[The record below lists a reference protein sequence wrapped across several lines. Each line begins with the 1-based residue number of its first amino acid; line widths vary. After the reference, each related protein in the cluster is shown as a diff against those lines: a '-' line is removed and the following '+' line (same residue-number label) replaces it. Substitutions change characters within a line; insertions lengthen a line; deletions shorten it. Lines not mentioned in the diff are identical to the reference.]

1 MPTPPSHGTVTQ
13 DVNDQNVTYTNNGD
27 SATSDFFVWQDFFQA
42 NHTVTVTITSPL
54 SITTSSLTGAAVGV
68 SYSQAISATGGTTPY
83 TFTMSSGSL
92 PAGLSLSAGGVISGT
107 PTAAG
112 TFSFAVQVKD
122 NVNNTATK
130 TYSGF
135 TVSAPTISL
144 LPSTLPAATQNSS
157 YSQSVTASG
166 GTAPY
171 NYLVT
176 SGSLPSGLSL
186 NIHSGALSG
195 TPTVFGSFPITI
207 SATDSTTGIGAP
219 FSGSRSYTLT
229 VAPSMP
235 TITTGSLANGEVGAS
250 YSQTISA
257 SSGTTP
263 YTFSMA
269 SGSLPLGLSLSS
281 GGVLSGT
288 PTASGSSTFT
298 VRVTDANS
306 NTATQSYT
314 VTIATAPSIS
324 TASLGNGEV
333 GLAYSQTISAS
344 GGATPYTFTV
354 SSGTL
359 PTGLN
364 LSSGGVLSGTPTSGG
379 SSTFTVQVRDANNVT
394 ATQSY
399 TVSITAAPSIGTA
412 SLASGEVGAS
422 YSQTIS
428 ASGGT
433 TPYTFTVSSGT
444 LPTGLNL
451 SSGGVLSGT
460 PTAGGSSTFTV
471 QVKDANNITA
481 TQSYTVT
488 IAMAPSI
495 NTASLGNGE
504 VGLAYSQTISASG
517 GTTPY
522 TFTVSSGTLPT
533 GLSLS
538 SGGVLSGTPT
548 AGGSSTFTVQVKDV
562 NNVTA
567 TQSYTVSI
575 TAAPSIGTASL
586 GNGEVSMAYSQTI
599 SASGG
604 TTPYAFSVV
613 SGSLPTGLSL
623 SSGGVLSGTPTAGGS
638 STFTVQ
644 VKDANNITATQ
655 SYTVTIATAP
665 SISTASLGNG
675 EVGLAYS
682 QTISASGGTTPY
694 TFTVSSGTLP
704 TGLNLSSGGVLSGT
718 PTAGG
723 SAAFTVQVKDANNVT
738 ATQSYTVA
746 ISAAPS
752 ISTASLASG
761 EVGASYS
768 QTISASGGA
777 TPYAFSVISGSL
789 PTGLSL
795 SSGGVLSGTPT
806 AGGSST
812 FTVQVKDANNI
823 TATQSYTVSITAAPG
838 IGTTSLGNGEV
849 GLAYSQTISASGG
862 TTPYTFT
869 VSSGTLPTG
878 LSLSSGGVLSGTPT
892 AGGSAA
898 FTVQVKDAN
907 NVTATQSYT
916 VSITAAPSVGT
927 ASLASGEVGVVYSQT
942 ISASGGTTPYTFTV
956 SSGTLPTGLSLS
968 SGGVL
973 SGTPTA
979 GGSAAFTVQVKD
991 ANNVTA
997 TQSYTVSITAAP
1009 SVGTAS
1015 LASGEVGVVYSQTI
1029 SASGGTTPYTF
1040 TVSSGT
1046 LPTGLSLSS
1055 GGVLSG
1061 TPTAGGSSTFTVQV
1075 KDANN
1080 ITATQS
1086 YTVSITA
1093 APSIG
1098 TTSLGNGE
1106 VGLAYS
1112 QTISASGGTAPYTFS
1127 VTSGTLPTG
1136 LSLSSGGVL
1145 SGTPTAG
1152 GSSTFTVQ
1160 VKDAN
1165 NITAT
1170 QSYTITIAA
1179 APSIGTTSLG
1189 NGEVGVAYSQTISA
1203 SGGTAPYTF
1212 SITSGTLPTGLSL
1225 SSGGVLSGTPTAGGS
1240 STFTVQVKDA
1250 NNILV
1255 TRSYTV
1261 TVAAGLGI
1269 TTTSLG
1275 NGEVGVAYSQTISI
1289 GGGTAPYTFTVS
1301 SGSLPAGLSLSS
1313 GGALSG
1319 TPTAGGSATF
1329 TVQVKDANNITAT
1342 QSYTVAV
1349 AAGLGITTTSLGNSE
1364 VGVAYSQTIGIGGGT
1379 APYTFNVSS
1388 GALPAGLSLSGGGAL
1403 SGTPTMAG
1411 SFSFAVQVKDAN
1423 NATATQSYVLTVT
1436 AGVGINTTSLAA
1448 GTVGS
1453 PYNQTIS
1460 ASGGTTP
1467 YAFTIS
1473 AGSLPAGLTLAGSGV
1488 LAGTPTASGS
1498 FTFTAQARDA
1508 RGATAAQSYTM
1519 TVNMAPVPVVPTQ
1532 RQITVAAMSTATVD
1546 ITDGATGAP
1555 YTGAAIL
1562 SVAPASAG
1570 AATILASSAPAS
1582 AQSVLKTASAGS
1594 GTYSIQFVP
1603 AAAFA
1608 GTAVITYTLSNAS
1621 GASNP
1626 ATLSVIVAAR
1636 PDPSTDPDVVGLINA
1651 QIQAAR
1657 RFADAQ
1663 MANYGQRLENL
1674 HGTGRTR
1681 FSNGLSVAMPNRP
1694 ADDGSLRCQ
1703 GALAKTPECLARD
1716 KRQGSPSLSGNNRKD
1731 GADQDAPDP
1740 SAAGDADLA
1749 FWTAGLIDFG
1759 FNRAGTQRSGFR
1771 FTTGGV
1777 TLGADYRLS
1786 DRVTIGA
1793 GVGYGHDSTDIGGDG
1808 TRSTGDSYNFALYGS
1823 YRPQPALFIDGVAG
1837 YGTLNFD
1844 SRRWVGA
1851 AGDFALGSRNGT
1863 QAFAS
1868 VTAGYEHRDKAWLVS
1883 PYGRFAVSNASLRS
1897 FTESGAGSY
1906 ALTYFGQTV
1915 NTVSGTLG
1923 LRTEYTQ
1930 PTQWGVLM
1938 PYARIEYQ
1946 HDFTRQS
1953 QAGLAYADLAAS
1965 GPAYY
1970 VTGTPFGSN
1979 RGQLGIGAK
1988 LNTGTMLFGLDYSVL
2003 VGVNMFQQGLRLWFS
2018 TSF

>member
-1 MPTPPSHGTVTQ
+1 MARIAACLRALLLLCLFSIGLAPFAAHAQTCPTTITVVSGGSSTFDSFPCTSDQGTNGSLFLPTPPSHGTVTQ
-13 DVNDQNVTYTNNGD
+13 DVNDQYVTYTNNGD
-27 SATSDFFVWQDFFQA
+27 SATSDFFVWQDFFGN
-42 NHTVTVTITSPL
+42 NHTVSVSIASPL

-68 SYSQAISATGGTTPY
+68 SYSQAVSATGGTTPY
-83 TFTMSSGSL
+83 TFSMSSGSL

-112 TFSFAVQVKD
+112 TFSFAVRVKD

-144 LPSTLPAATQNSS
+144 SPSTLPAATQNSS

-171 NYLVT
+171 TYLVT
-176 SGSLPSGLSL
+176 SGSLPTGLSL
-186 NIHSGALSG
+186 NSNSGAMSG

-207 SATDSTTGIGAP
+207 SATDSTSGTGAP

-235 TITTGSLANGEVGAS
+235 TITTGSLANGEVGGS

-269 SGSLPLGLSLSS
+269 SGSLPLGLILSS

-288 PTASGSSTFT
+288 PAASGSSTFT

-359 PTGLN
+359 PTGLS
-364 LSSGGVLSGTPTSGG
+364 LSSGGVLSGTPTAAG
-379 SSTFTVQVRDANNVT
+379 SSTFTVQVKDANNVT

-399 TVSITAAPSIGTA
+399 TVSITAAPSISTA

-471 QVKDANNITA
+471 QVKD
-481 TQSYTVT
+481 
-488 IAMAPSI
+488 
-495 NTASLGNGE
+495 
-504 VGLAYSQTISASG
+504 
-517 GTTPY
+517 
-522 TFTVSSGTLPT
+522 
-533 GLSLS
+533 
-538 SGGVLSGTPT
+538 
-548 AGGSSTFTVQVKDV
+548 V

-599 SASGG
+599 SATGG
-604 TTPYAFSVV
+604 TTPYAFSLV

-623 SSGGVLSGTPTAGGS
+623 SSGGVLSGTPIAGGS

-665 SISTASLGNG
+665 SINTASLGNG

-704 TGLNLSSGGVLSGT
+704 TGLNLSSGGMLSGT

-823 TATQSYTVSITAAPG
+823 TATQSYTVSITAAPNIG
-838 IGTTSLGNGEV
+838 TTSLGNGEVGLAYSQTISASGGTAPYTFTVSSGTLPTGLSLSSGGVLSGTPTAGGSSSFTVQVKDANNVTATQSYTVSITAAPSIGTTSLGNGEV

-892 AGGSAA
+892 AGGSST

-916 VSITAAPSVGT
+916 VAISAAPSIST
-927 ASLASGEVGVVYSQT
+927 ASLASGEVGASYSQT
-942 ISASGGTTPYTFTV
+942 ISASGGATPYTFTV
-956 SSGTLPTGLSLS
+956 SSGTLPAGLSLS

-997 TQSYTVSITAAP
+997 TQSYTVA
-1009 SVGTAS
+1009 
-1015 LASGEVGVVYSQTI
+1015 I
-1029 SASGGTTPYTF
+1029 S
-1040 TVSSGT
+1040 
-1046 LPTGLSLSS
+1046 
-1055 GGVLSG
+1055 
-1061 TPTAGGSSTFTVQV
+1061 
-1075 KDANN
+1075 
-1080 ITATQS
+1080 
-1086 YTVSITA
+1086 A
-1093 APSIG
+1093 APSIS
-1098 TTSLGNGE
+1098 TASLGNGE
-1106 VGLAYS
+1106 VSVAYS

-1165 NITAT
+1165 NI
-1170 QSYTITIAA
+1170 
-1179 APSIGTTSLG
+1179 L
-1189 NGEVGVAYSQTISA
+1189 VA
-1203 SGGTAPYTF
+1203 
-1212 SITSGTLPTGLSL
+1212 
-1225 SSGGVLSGTPTAGGS
+1225 
-1240 STFTVQVKDA
+1240 
-1250 NNILV
+1250 
-1255 TRSYTV
+1255 RSYTV

-1275 NGEVGVAYSQTISI
+1275 NGEVGVVYSQTISI

-1313 GGALSG
+1313 GGVLSG
-1319 TPTAGGSATF
+1319 TPTAGGSSTF
-1329 TVQVKDANNITAT
+1329 TVQVKDANNVTAT
-1342 QSYTVAV
+1342 RSYTVTV

-1364 VGVAYSQTIGIGGGT
+1364 VGVVYSQTIGISGGT

-1403 SGTPTMAG
+1403 SGTPTAAG

-1423 NATATQSYVLTVT
+1423 NATATQSYVLTVI

-1467 YAFTIS
+1467 YVFTIS
-1473 AGSLPAGLTLAGSGV
+1473 AGNLPAGLTLAGSGV
-1488 LAGTPTASGS
+1488 LSGTPTASGS

-1508 RGATAAQSYTM
+1508 KGATATQSYSM
-1519 TVNMAPVPVVPTQ
+1519 AINMAPVPVVPTQ
-1532 RQITVAAMSTATVD
+1532 RQITVAAMGAATVD

-1570 AATILASSAPAS
+1570 VATILVSPAPAS
-1582 AQSVLKTASAGS
+1582 AQSALKTASAGS
-1594 GTYSIQFVP
+1594 GAYSIQFVP

-1663 MANYGQRLENL
+1663 IANYGQRLENL

-1716 KRQGSPSLSGNNRKD
+1716 KLQGSPSLSGNNNRKD

-1759 FNRAGTQRSGFR
+1759 FNRAGTQRAGFR

-1844 SRRWVGA
+1844 SRRWVGT

-1930 PTQWGVLM
+1930 PTRWGVLM

-1953 QAGLAYADLAAS
+1953 QAGLAYADLVAS

-1970 VTGTPFGSN
+1970 VSGTPFGSN

-1988 LNTGTMLFGLDYSVL
+1988 LNTGTMLFGLDYSML